1 MRRSV
6 PPDNANVSQPEA
18 GFSRQIHANKPQ
30 PTLLRTG
37 QNRQKNQATALYR
50 SRGGQQGQGRRS
62 SVGKTRKNCG
72 AGAFLSW
79 SFRGYIGMRGEP
91 ASEKPHIC
99 STASIVCCT
108 RQSCPKH
115 YGETARPPGGPVQE
129 RRGIF
134 RAYRSHSWRPGNQD

>member
-6 PPDNANVSQPEA
+6 PPDNADVSRPEA
-18 GFSRQIHANKPQ
+18 GFTAKFTRINRNRHCSEP
-30 PTLLRTG
+30 G

-62 SVGKTRKNCG
+62 SVGKTRKNRG

-99 STASIVCCT
+99 SAASIVCCT

-115 YGETARPPGGPVQE
+115 YGETARPPGGPIQE

-134 RAYRSHSWRPGNQD
+134 RAYWVAFV